1 MKKALFLSVVVCLFS
16 IAAQAQSCDPEDL
29 SISGLSHYN
38 KSMEYI
44 EHLDLGTH
52 EKAVEELEALIK
64 TDSLWCDGVYNQLGY
79 LCELL
84 YNGSKND
91 FNKRQKYFNKAV
103 NYYKVYLGFNPN
115 DRTVIEKVSSL
126 EAQLDIAKN
135 SINNSIKIEMVYVE
149 GMLNDDTTDCIHSF
163 YMGKYEVTQAQWD
176 AVMGI
181 NTSYSK
187 GPNLPV
193 ENIPISDVNL
203 FIKELNRLTG
213 ANYRL
218 PTLDEWEFAANGG
231 INNNNY
237 TYSGGHAPVKVAWS
251 NLNSGNRT
259 HPVGELGPNTLGIYD
274 MSGNVSELCT
284 HNTNVIVKGGHFY
297 TAPISIKEQEQTK
310 APLYSIG
317 FRLVAPIEEYSG
329 DEKKWDSIVREKNAK
344 MELERKRLLEEA
356 WKEQE
361 KQREIDRAEQERF
374 LKEQEERRRK
384 EDELAKKRAWRNSF
398 HPIIQS
404 DGNWIDVNVGYNLD
418 TKTPIAY
425 ATISPDP
432 IYASALVFDS
442 TTAFYSAGASLKI
455 INRFN
460 LRLGLAYSQQ
470 NEKFGVDLALAKYWK
485 NFGVSGGALIF
496 PDENVIP
503 HFEINCYGI
512 KAGAIIYDK
521 QIIPTMGLHMD
532 KAKSN
537 WEFNLSSIYGY
548 DFKDKNHLMGLNG
561 FYGPFYVSGMYQ
573 TDKNFHVSLGGISTM
588 FDENEVLGIHGA
600 LSYSSADKFG
610 LDIGLTI
617 SFAEDEVYEGNLS
630 LGALIYKDKV
640 IPTIGLG
647 GAGGFEALGIAG
659 LIAAVIWGGYEL
671 YMGVN
676 SHL

>member
-1 MKKALFLSVVVCLFS
+1 MKKALFLSVVVCLFG
-16 IAAQAQSCDPEDL
+16 IAAQAQSCDPGDL

-44 EHLDLGTH
+44 EHLELGTH

-149 GMLNDDTTDCIHSF
+149 GMLNDDTTNCIHSF

-193 ENIPISDVNL
+193 ENISNSDVNL

-251 NLNSGNRT
+251 NLNSGNRN

-274 MSGNVSELCT
+274 MSGNVSEICI
-284 HNTNVIVKGGHFY
+284 HNTNVIIKGGHFY
-297 TAPISIKEQEQTK
+297 TAPISIKEHEQTK

-329 DEKKWDSIVREKNAK
+329 DEKKWDSII
-344 MELERKRLLEEA
+344 
-356 WKEQE
+356 QE
-361 KQREIDRAEQERF
+361 KKLLLAQEQERIREAERERE
-374 LKEQEERRRK
+374 EQERRENETWRRK
-384 EDELAKKRAWRNSF
+384 QEELSKKKAWKDSF
-398 HPIIQS
+398 YPIIKS
-404 DGNWIDVNVGYNLD
+404 DGNWVDVNIGYNFD
-418 TKTPIAY
+418 SETPITY
-425 ATISPDP
+425 ATISPGP
-432 IYASALVFDS
+432 IYASAMAFDS
-442 TTAFYSAGASLKI
+442 ASFFYSAGASLKI
-455 INRFN
+455 VNRFN
-460 LRLGLAYSQQ
+460 LRLGLAYSAQ
-470 NEKFGVDLALAKYWK
+470 NSLFGMDVGLGKQWK
-485 NFGVSGGALIF
+485 NFGVSGGALLF
-496 PDENVIP
+496 QNDEIIP
-503 HFEINCYGI
+503 HLEIECYRI
-512 KAGAIIYDK
+512 KAGAIRYKK
-521 QIIPTMGLHMD
+521 QLIPTLGAHFDMS
-532 KAKSN
+532 KSKWKSK
-537 WEFNLSSIYGY
+537 WEFNISSIYGY
-548 DFKDKNHLMGLNG
+548 DFKDKHHIMGLTG
-561 FYGPFYVSGMYQ
+561 FYAPFYVSGIYQ
-573 TDKNFHVSLGGISTM
+573 TDKNYCVTIGGVSTI
-588 FDENEVLGIHGA
+588 FDSECWGFHGA
-600 LSYSSADKFG
+600 LAYSSSENFG
-610 LDIGLTI
+610 IDIGLTY
-617 SFAEDEVYEGNLS
+617 SGNEDGVAMGNLS
-630 LGALIYKDKV
+630 VGALIYKDKI
-640 IPTIGLG
+640 IPTVGLG
-647 GAGGFEALGIAG
+647 GAGGFGALGIAG
-659 LIAAVIWGGYEL
+659 IIAAVIWGSYEL
-671 YMGVN
+671 YMGVKN
-676 SHL
+676 S